1 MVNASVVLAQESDQ
15 PDLLEAPGH
24 RLVTHSE
31 ETAHASNQSLVELL
45 GPDGSPDALFGRQEC
60 DRERIGTMFR
70 GTLLRLA

>member
-1 MVNASVVLAQESDQ
+1 
-15 PDLLEAPGH
+15 
-24 RLVTHSE
+24 VTHSE
-31 ETAHASNQSLVELL
+31 ETAHASNQGLVELL